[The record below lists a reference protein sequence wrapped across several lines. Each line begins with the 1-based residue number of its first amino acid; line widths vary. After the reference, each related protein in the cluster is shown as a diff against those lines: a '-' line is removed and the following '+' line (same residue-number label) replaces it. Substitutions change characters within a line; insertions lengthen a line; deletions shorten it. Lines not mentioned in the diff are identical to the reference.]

1 MKIRLSVQN
10 TDLTNWIYHMIEKYH
25 FESSDYGLLNKI
37 YEQMQAVME
46 PSATYRL
53 NHRMTGLAMID
64 NAQVAIVA
72 MTLGSGIDSL
82 KERYLSKEQLTEAYM
97 VDCMANEILLD
108 LYKEFNQSYAKFHR
122 RYVKRYV
129 FVGDEIS
136 PAQIPV
142 ILNDIRGQKETEEI
156 TANEYG
162 VLTPSKSVV
171 FYAILT
177 ENPNQ
182 ICEGICANCN
192 NTACDNYRLAEE
204 CMINRSS
211 ESKKIP
217 AADGMDEA
225 SGPIQQPVNY
235 GYMRIF
241 GQS

>member
-10 TDLTNWIYHMIEKYH
+10 SDPTNWIYRIIEKYH
-25 FESSDYGLLNKI
+25 FESTDYGLLGKI
-37 YEQMQAVME
+37 YEQVQAVLE

-72 MTLGSGIDSL
+72 MTLGSGIDGL

-97 VDCMANEILLD
+97 VDCLANEILLD
-108 LYKEFNQSYAKFHR
+108 LYQEFNQSYAKFHR

-136 PAQIPV
+136 PTEIPI
-142 ILNDIRGQKETEEI
+142 ILNDIRGNKDTEEI
-156 TANEYG
+156 CSNEYG

-182 ICEGICANCN
+182 VCEGICVNCS
-192 NTACDNYRLAEE
+192 NTSCDNYR
-204 CMINRSS
+204 ISD
-211 ESKKIP
+211 K
-217 AADGMDEA
+217 DEK
-225 SGPIQQPVNY
+225 SLSTEQPVNY